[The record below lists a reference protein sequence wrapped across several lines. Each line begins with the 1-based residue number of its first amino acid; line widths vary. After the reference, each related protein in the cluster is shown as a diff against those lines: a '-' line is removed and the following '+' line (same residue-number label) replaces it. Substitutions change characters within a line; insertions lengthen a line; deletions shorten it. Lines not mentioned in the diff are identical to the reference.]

1 MKKFRRISALIL
13 ALALICALAV
23 SAFAVTENVTC
34 GSVRFAAVLDGT
46 TDSATATVTINTPD
60 YLNNT
65 KYFTGSIELHYVY
78 CDETMVRPSNYTYA
92 SVTQN
97 FTKFN
102 ISVKG
107 SRTVECSSGNVMIE
121 ASADYQMV
129 EQTTSATTTTT
140 NTTLSLGL
148 Y

>member
-1 MKKFRRISALIL
+1 ML
-13 ALALICALAV
+13 ALALICALAI
-23 SAFAVTENVTC
+23 SAFAVTESVTC
-34 GSVRFAAVLDGT
+34 GSVKFNAKLTGT
-46 TDSATATVTINTPD
+46 TSSATATVTITQPGSKD
-60 YLNNT
+60 YS
-65 KYFTGSIELHYVY
+65 GSIVLHYVY

-92 SVTQN
+92 SVTKYFDDAD
-97 FTKFN
+97 FTYRN
-102 ISVKG
+102 GYSISREV
-107 SRTVECSSGNVMIE
+107 TCTSGNVMIE